1 MRNKKIYVL
10 LGTVILLTL
19 LVEILFAEPHYHM
32 IWNELPGADIIIGFA
47 GAWILILIAKKIMAF
62 LFQRRE
68 DYYDDKTKDG
78 GETGV

>member
-19 LVEILFAEPHYHM
+19 FVEILFAEPHYHM
-32 IWNELPGADIIIGFA
+32 IWNELPGADIIGFA

-78 GETGV
+78 GEKSA

>member
-68 DYYDDKTKDG
+68 YYLFCLFL
-78 GETGV
+78 